1 MKSIFLLF
9 MYTEIIITQVL
20 ILAIL
25 VVIGIVATKLG
36 LISGDLKEGI
46 ARLVF
51 NITLPLLILTNLS
64 ELDLTPEII
73 RNSGLVIL
81 FSYAGLCLM
90 LAVGIV
96 SSGIQRLDPSKRT
109 IHLLH
114 SMFGNIVFLGYPL
127 INTLFPGGEGL
138 LYATLFHLASNSLQW
153 TLGVYLLVRKEKVN
167 WSAHLKH
174 LLNPNT
180 IALVLGLIMMGF
192 SIRFPAILRKP
203 LGGLGNTTLY
213 LSMIYIGAILAQT
226 NFRGILRKG
235 YIIVLS
241 MNKLITTPFLLI
253 LVLKSAETV
262 FGFSL
267 DETVASVVVLQV
279 AMPCMAIIV
288 VMAKQFGADEKQAT
302 ENVLL
307 STILS
312 LFTLPLVYFFLQKF

>member
-1 MKSIFLLF
+1 
-9 MYTEIIITQVL
+9 MYTEIIINQIL

-25 VVIGIVATKLG
+25 VVIGIAATRWG
-36 LISGDLKEGI
+36 LISESLKDGI

-64 ELDLTPEII
+64 ELDLTPEIV

-81 FSYAGLCLM
+81 FSYLGLSLM
-90 LAVGIV
+90 LAAGIV
-96 SSGIQRLDPSKRT
+96 SSWIQRLDSSKRT

-138 LYATLFHLASNSLQW
+138 LYATLFHLASTSLQW
-153 TLGVYLLVRKEKVN
+153 TLGIYLLVRKEKVN
-167 WSAHLKH
+167 WLANLKH

-180 IALVLGLIMMGF
+180 VALILGLIMMGF
-192 SIRFPAILRKP
+192 SIRFPSILLKP
-203 LGGLGNTTLY
+203 LGGLGSTTLY

-226 NFRGILRKG
+226 NLRGILRRG
-235 YIIVLS
+235 YVLVLS
-241 MNKLITTPFLLI
+241 VIKLIITPFLLI
-253 LVLKSAETV
+253 LILSGAQKV

-267 DETVASVVVLQV
+267 DETVVSVVILQV

-302 ENVLL
+302 ENVFL

-312 LFTLPLVYFFLQKF
+312 LFSLPLIYFLLQRFL

>member
-1 MKSIFLLF
+1 

-25 VVIGIVATKLG
+25 VVIGIAATRLG
-36 LISGDLKEGI
+36 LISESLKDGI

-81 FSYAGLCLM
+81 FSFTGLFLM

-96 SSGIQRLDPSKRT
+96 SSWVQRLDSSKRT
-109 IHLLH
+109 IYLLH

-153 TLGVYLLVRKEKVN
+153 TLGIYLLVRKEKVN
-167 WSAHLKH
+167 WLANLKH

-180 IALVLGLIMMGF
+180 IALILGLIMMGF
-192 SIRFPAILRKP
+192 SIRFPSILLKP
-203 LGGLGNTTLY
+203 LGGLGSTTLY
-213 LSMIYIGAILAQT
+213 LSMIYIGAILAHT
-226 NFRGILRKG
+226 NLAGILRRG
-235 YIIVLS
+235 YVILLS
-241 MNKLITTPFLLI
+241 VNKLIIAPFLLI
-253 LVLKSAETV
+253 LILSGTQAL
-262 FGFSL
+262 FGTSL
-267 DETVASVVVLQV
+267 NETVASVVVLQV

-302 ENVLL
+302 ENVFL

-312 LFTLPLVYFFLQKF
+312 LFSLPLIYFLLQKFL

>member
-1 MKSIFLLF
+1 
-9 MYTEIIITQVL
+9 MYTEIIVDQIL

-25 VVIGIVATKLG
+25 VIIGAAAIKFKIL
-36 LISGDLKEGI
+36 SEDLKDGI

-81 FSYAGLCLM
+81 FSYVGLFLM
-90 LAVGIV
+90 FAIGNV
-96 SSGIQRLDPSKRT
+96 SSWIQRLDAGKQT
-109 IHLLH
+109 IHVLH

-153 TLGVYLLVRKEKVN
+153 TLGIYLLVRGEKVN
-167 WSAHLKH
+167 WYDHLRH

-180 IALVLGLIMMGF
+180 IALILGLVMMGF
-192 SIRFPAILRKP
+192 SIRFPEILLKP
-203 LGGLGNTTLY
+203 LGGLGSTTLY
-213 LSMIYIGAILAQT
+213 LSMIYIGAILIHT
-226 NFRGILRKG
+226 NLKGIFRKWYVLILS
-235 YIIVLS
+235 L
-241 MNKLITTPFLLI
+241 NKLITAPFLLI
-253 LVLKSAETV
+253 LILSGVERIV
-262 FGFSL
+262 GFSL
-267 DETVASVVVLQV
+267 DSTVVSVVVLQT

-288 VMAKQFGADEKQAT
+288 VMARRFGADEKHAT
-302 ENVLL
+302 ENVVF

-312 LFTLPLVYFFLQKF
+312 LFSLPFIYFLLHKF

>member
-1 MKSIFLLF
+1 MKIIFLLF
-9 MYTEIIITQVL
+9 MYTEIIIHQIL

-25 VVIGIVATKLG
+25 VVIGIAAIKWG
-36 LISGDLKEGI
+36 LISGNLKDGI

-64 ELDLTPEII
+64 EMDLTPEII

-81 FSYAGLCLM
+81 FSYTGLFLM
-90 LAVGIV
+90 LMTGFI
-96 SSGIQRLDPSKRT
+96 SSLIQHLDPAKRT
-109 IHLLH
+109 IYLLH
-114 SMFGNIVFLGYPL
+114 SMFGNVVFLGYPL

-138 LYATLFHLASNSLQW
+138 LYATLFHLSSSSLQW

-167 WSAHLKH
+167 WGAQLKH

-180 IALVLGLIMMGF
+180 VALVLGLVMMGF
-192 SIRFPAILRKP
+192 SIRFPSILLKP
-203 LGGLGNTTLY
+203 LGGLGNTTIY
-213 LSMIYIGAILAQT
+213 LSMIYIGAILTDT
-226 NFRGILRKG
+226 NFRGLLRKG
-235 YIIVLS
+235 YVIVLS
-241 MNKLITTPFLLI
+241 VNKLIITPFLLI
-253 LVLKSAETV
+253 LIITGAEAI

-267 DETVASVVVLQV
+267 DQTVASVVVLQV

-288 VMAKQFGADEKQAT
+288 IMAKQFGADEKQAT

-312 LFTLPLVYFFLQKF
+312 LFTLPLVYFLLQKF

>member
-25 VVIGIVATKLG
+25 VVIGIAATKLG